1 MDCDNDGY
9 VEVYVVLGSDL
20 LCIEKGVVQW
30 TLPIANESLPW
41 YSFLRASDVDADGV
55 PEILTPYVCETTT
68 IAAIDPIE
76 QRVEWIVDLPNDFA
90 YSLPTD
96 IVVDDLDGDGSL
108 ELVCI
113 VYNKTSSEAFN
124 CTWYLTVFCLSKDVP
139 QLVWRTS
146 LQPLNFTISNPTV
159 FDINQDGYKEI
170 LVYGGYMNP
179 KFDLFA
185 YLFCFSYDGVLLW
198 SKDLGYV
205 TLMNWFLTPVVAD
218 VYAQNPGY
226 EVAVARGC
234 ASLYVLSAN
243 GSLLFDSA
251 SLHYVLSSSRTP
263 LILRANNRT
272 LVVHT
277 ASCCA
282 ALCYPCAVTLIA
294 CYDPTTS
301 QLYWRREFTPT
312 SGATAIDVDGDGAL
326 DVVAAGDKLLA
337 FSLSDSTLLWQYK
350 YPCSDPRCAP
360 PPVPADVDGD
370 GYLELLLTSH
380 AYSTD
385 DKWWAFLACLDNF
398 TLSIDELRV
407 DNKTNTV
414 FLRWSCSVPA
424 RYELHIYHKE
434 TGNET
439 VLCTTSNSA
448 AIQLVAGHYVL
459 NLTAYD
465 VFNNTVTRSIP
476 LELPTKGEMLPV
488 IVVRYPPTD
497 PFYTNKSCITLRW
510 TIEQGY
516 SNGTRGSDWGWRSCL
531 PLNRWSYSNNTSVAC
546 INIYLDGSLVATLPP
561 SATNFTLCNLSG
573 GSHLIILEAV
583 DAVGRLFSTLIK
595 IIVDQTPPW
604 LFIKSPSNGSQ
615 CAEGVVT
622 VSWDAHDN
630 FGIAYC
636 LVYVNRQLV
645 ENTTGPYI
653 VSLKVKA
660 GNTYIV
666 QVVAVDKA
674 GNTATQRIVFYA
686 IHPTEYKPTKPILKI
701 TLPTIILATLILI
714 TILLVA
720 IIAPY
725 RRKLRF

>member
-124 CTWYLTVFCLSKDVP
+124 HTWYLTVLSLSKDVP

-205 TLMNWFLTPVVAD
+205 TFMNWFLTPVVAD

-337 FSLSDSTLLWQYK
+337 FSLSDGTLLWQFK

-360 PPVPADVDGD
+360 PPVPADIDGD

-380 AYSTD
+380 ACSTD

-407 DNKTNTV
+407 DNETNTV
-414 FLRWSCSVPA
+414 FLKWSCSVPA
-424 RYELHIYHKE
+424 RYKLYIYHEE

-439 VLCTTSNSA
+439 VLSTTSNSA
-448 AIQLVAGHYVL
+448 AVQLVGGHYVL

-465 VFNNTVTRSIP
+465 AFNNTVTRS
-476 LELPTKGEMLPV
+476 LSLTLPIRDRTPPV
-488 IVVRYPPTD
+488 ITLHHPTTL
-497 PFYTNKSCITLRW
+497 YTRESSVTLRW
-510 TIEQGY
+510 
-516 SNGTRGSDWGWRSCL
+516 SCSDD
-531 PLNRWSYSNNTSVAC
+531 TFITC
-546 INIYLDGSLVATLPP
+546 INIYLDGNLCATLPP
-561 SATNFTLCNLSG
+561 SATNYTFYNLSEC
-573 GSHLIILEAV
+573 SHLVVLEAI
-583 DAVGRLFSTLIK
+583 DAVDRFSLVLIK
-595 IIVDQTPPW
+595 VVVDQTPPK
-604 LFIKSPSNGSQ
+604 LLIKYPSNHSREV
-615 CAEGVVT
+615 EGIVT
-622 VSWDAHDN
+622 IYWDVYDLS
-630 FGIAYC
+630 GIAYF
-636 LVYVNRQLV
+636 LVYVNRQLI
-645 ENTTGPYI
+645 ENTTNYYA
-653 VSLKVKA
+653 SLEVEA

-666 QVVAVDKA
+666 QVTAIDKS
-674 GNTATQRIVFYA
+674 GNTATKQVIIYGVPWTPPRPYTHSKYV
-686 IHPTEYKPTKPILKI
+686 PKTVSPI
-701 TLPTIILATLILI
+701 TVLATFILI
-714 TILLVA
+714 VLLLVA
-720 IIAPY
+720 VTLPF
-725 RRKLRF
+725 RRVPVQSLADEHGDKT